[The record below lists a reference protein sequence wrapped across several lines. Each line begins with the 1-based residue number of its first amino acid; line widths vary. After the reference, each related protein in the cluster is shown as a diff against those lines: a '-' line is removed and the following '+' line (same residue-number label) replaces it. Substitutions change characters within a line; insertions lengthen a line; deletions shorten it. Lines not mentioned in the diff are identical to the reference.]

1 MAFFVHLCNRLPL
14 VVSAYSSLAFILL
27 FVNCLYLK
35 FSSEQKSESTQSELW
50 SERLSKDISTKITSV
65 TIALRLMLSDYLS
78 AVELLSLLRCF
89 KEMLGENNE
98 KPSEKEQMGRA
109 PQEFF
114 PLFLSLCSI
123 RGMQA

>member
-27 FVNCLYLK
+27 FVSWYLK
-35 FSSEQKSESTQSELW
+35 FSSGQKSESTQSELW
-50 SERLSKDISTKITSV
+50 SEQLSKDISTKITSV
-65 TIALRLMLSDYLS
+65 TIALRLILSDYLS
-78 AVELLSLLRCF
+78 AVELLSLLRYF

-114 PLFLSLCSI
+114 PLFLSLCCI